1 MCYYIFIISNTK
13 NKDAHVMSKHGEVR
27 VKVTISQRQKMNTLI
42 ERERWWWKGYKGDIR
57 EGTECDS
64 RLTAACGREN

>member
-42 ERERWWWKGYKGDIR
+42 ERER
-57 EGTECDS
+57 
-64 RLTAACGREN
+64 